1 MPDINNN
8 GQGNPMNAG
17 YRNTNSDMNSL
28 QSISNNI
35 MEGFQSVKKQFDEI
49 AKALTTQTKENEKL
63 NKLNQN
69 FIRNFTKNGRGD
81 FDKSNRDIQRL
92 LGNIDNELGKYVTAS
107 RSGKAKSLEGKLAEV
122 LSKNNKQYFDKLQ
135 ALKEQISSQKDY
147 LEGLYSG
154 MKAVTS
160 DLENLQKEYDSLR
173 GKTDP
178 ESVSKQTELLK
189 KIAEKKDI
197 QKENTDEYEKL
208 FKEFEKL
215 YNQQSTNE
223 SRLKE
228 TTEFLQRI
236 NSNLSEGYS
245 DLASLSPAFSN
256 LLEKQQKVSK
266 KDQYKEAVD
275 KALQIVTESITSLE
289 EKISTLGEDDDE
301 QREILEKQLKNAN
314 EQKDY
319 LKNLK
324 PIKDNTRQMWTSLKD
339 VGGAVI
345 KGALTGLK
353 NSLENRYLD
362 TYAEGFQRVYDSVE
376 STRNEIS
383 ARLRFNQG
391 QFDDM
396 QNNIQAE
403 IKAQGLEGAIS
414 LVDVNEAVQGLV
426 AAGITDQE
434 TIEKLA
440 FEQAK
445 LKYMGSPFDLQNEG
459 NLSYIMS
466 ELNKGTNI
474 DTIVQ
479 GFETLSATAR
489 TLGEEYGNTMA
500 LANGGAQATLSQIF
514 SMGEAAGKSYEQ
526 IISDAQDAMTSQ
538 MSLASYNVSSD
549 LLTSML
555 KEIQGQNISSTSPF
569 NQYLL
574 QQGLSADTMKHLSVG
589 EQQDKLV
596 RALQEATDQGGEVPN
611 WLKPLMET
619 WGIGAQYTDI
629 ANFLQGAK
637 SKKGIQTSNTP
648 QQQKE
653 IEKLQKEDQEAMQK
667 ALYKSQTEKVN
678 TEYENKMTDL
688 AQNAEHFFEGDTIFM
703 SQINNIKNGIDSIID
718 ILATFA
724 WSSITGGARG
734 LFGGGAGG
742 TGGGL
747 LSGTVGQ
754 SGQPWGNFGFAK
766 GSTGAQALGYGIG
779 VAQIGYTAFTDIK
792 NADNLEEGIADVFSD
807 PKTYGGVGQVLGTAI
822 AGPVGGAVANAAI
835 TGIITPFSKIGEK
848 WYKNITE
855 EKTWEES
862 ILDKYQSAAADQL
875 KAASDQLDAAES
887 YKASIDAMSIGQK
900 KYELEKV
907 YGKSYEEVKNLSE
920 DEVDDMLLQLAEN
933 DRKIAEAQVQQAEI
947 ISGKTDAEAEITSAE
962 KKYNQAKNIYNSTRT
977 GSKQK
982 EQAEKDMQTIKTL
995 SQIDTSSEE
1004 WTKTG
1009 YEGSSVG
1016 LSKAEQY
1023 MREILGDQDYF
1034 SLLSNV
1040 ETIKQANEGFSD
1052 IDALK
1057 AMFPNTSEDNLETLE
1072 YGINQMRDRKEE
1084 YLKANEAFHNRWKI
1098 AESIAIDKDPYGI
1111 LNAYNNMGV
1120 DQMVSDG
1127 YGWYPSRLGRSV
1139 VDTYWD
1145 SSLNMPNLP
1154 DGSGGTLSPTYLPQA
1169 YAQKFKSGL
1178 SRVPYDNYNAVLHE
1192 GERILTKREAEV
1204 YNNIIPDIVEAA
1216 TTEQYFRT
1224 DRSSSNVM
1232 NTNVYGSSDSG
1243 LHKDITD
1250 QTSSL
1255 TDVLNKIL
1263 EALRSIMVT
1272 SSVKSGINRNILAMN
1287 SDVVQVNTSR

>member
-8 GQGNPMNAG
+8 GQGNPMNGG
-17 YRNTNSDMNSL
+17 YNGGNNPTDILSTITQTLTQSL
-28 QSISNNI
+28 GSVERQLQNISTQLINLN
-35 MEGFQSVKKQFDEI
+35 GQ
-49 AKALTTQTKENEKL
+49 TTQANR
-63 NKLNQN
+63 NSQN
-69 FIRNFTKNGRGD
+69 FIRNFTGNRRSRGMAYQEKTLNNLYSELKKLRNDTKVSTIGNGYGKGID
-81 FDKSNRDIQRL
+81 GAIASGFNKIQK
-92 LGNIDNELGKYVTAS
+92 KYQE
-107 RSGKAKSLEGKLAEV
+107 SL
-122 LSKNNKQYFDKLQ
+122 NKIQQKLQ
-135 ALKEQISSQKDY
+135 TDSNIQQLQQLVTRTAQGLERVRQQKTQAEQSGNTTEVHRLEQIIQSRENALTQQQQNLDSQMARYTQQMEDAY
-147 LEGLYSG
+147 EENSR
-154 MKAVTS
+154 AVQA
-160 DLENLQKEYDSLR
+160 L
-173 GKTDP
+173 
-178 ESVSKQTELLK
+178 
-189 KIAEKKDI
+189 
-197 QKENTDEYEKL
+197 
-208 FKEFEKL
+208 
-215 YNQQSTNE
+215 QQSYEALNE
-223 SRLKE
+223 V
-228 TTEFLQRI
+228 
-236 NSNLSEGYS
+236 NSKLSGAYS
-245 DLASLSPAFSN
+245 DLSSISPAFAN
-256 LLEKQQKVSK
+256 FIENQDKLSK
-266 KDQYKEAVD
+266 KDQYKEAVN
-275 KALQIVTESITSLE
+275 KAIEVVTESITQLE
-289 EKISTLGEDDDE
+289 EKIASLSDEDSE
-301 QREILEKQLKNAN
+301 QKEILEKQLKNAN

-466 ELNKGTNI
+466 EINKGTDI

-500 LANGGAQATLSQIF
+500 LANGGAQTTLSQIF

-526 IISDAQDAMTSQ
+526 IISDAQDAMISQ

-555 KEIQGQNISSTSPF
+555 KEIQEQNISSTSPF

-574 QQGLSADTMKHLSVG
+574 QQGLSADTMRYLSVG

-637 SKKGIQTSNTP
+637 SQKGIQTSNTP

-734 LFGGGAGG
+734 LFGGGGAGGAGG
-742 TGGGL
+742 TGGAGGSL
-747 LSGTVGQ
+747 LSATNVKDFMTGSGGTTAGAL
-754 SGQPWGNFGFAK
+754 GKAAGIAYGAYNFGSALASNVQRNDD
-766 GSTGAQALGYGIG
+766 GSINYLQTTVETLSDKQAL
-779 VAQIGYTAFTDIK
+779 
-792 NADNLEEGIADVFSD
+792 EGIME
-807 PKTYGGVGQVLGTAI
+807 G
-822 AGPVGGAVANAAI
+822 VGGAVAGPIGSAVGKLSVDLGTAVDQFFGISKGLVEWDPLGLAGEDDGFNSLLNSFQEAADKLGEAANAQLDSAQTSLNDFKTMNADQKKNILLQQARQGELLDEQSNKIELETINAMNEEDINKLFANTVEKQYKLQEEQAKADIEKANMQAAI
-835 TGIITPFSKIGEK
+835 ATQRATVASDIKKYADKGWAFDTEYGGDTSEATQKMLGRNIKNYEHLASEMSSDTRAQIFSSYKTAKGMG
-848 WYKNITE
+848 KNIDAYLAEYFPDASESEKNYYRNLLMVYDTNKEKYDKSME
-855 EKTWEES
+855 EFHGYWKDAEEAS
-862 ILDKYQSAAADQL
+862 ENKDTVAVWLKYQEMRGLDKDYSGIEMGAYGVPEIDPETNMPFLRKGYAD
-875 KAASDQLDAAES
+875 
-887 YKASIDAMSIGQK
+887 
-900 KYELEKV
+900 
-907 YGKSYEEVKNLSE
+907 
-920 DEVDDMLLQLAEN
+920 LLQP
-933 DRKIAEAQVQQAEI
+933 EA
-947 ISGKTDAEAEITSAE
+947 
-962 KKYNQAKNIYNSTRT
+962 
-977 GSKQK
+977 
-982 EQAEKDMQTIKTL
+982 
-995 SQIDTSSEE
+995 
-1004 WTKTG
+1004 
-1009 YEGSSVG
+1009 YEG
-1016 LSKAEQY
+1016 
-1023 MREILGDQDYF
+1023 
-1034 SLLSNV
+1034 
-1040 ETIKQANEGFSD
+1040 
-1052 IDALK
+1052 
-1057 AMFPNTSEDNLETLE
+1057 
-1072 YGINQMRDRKEE
+1072 
-1084 YLKANEAFHNRWKI
+1084 
-1098 AESIAIDKDPYGI
+1098 
-1111 LNAYNNMGV
+1111 
-1120 DQMVSDG
+1120 
-1127 YGWYPSRLGRSV
+1127 
-1139 VDTYWD
+1139 
-1145 SSLNMPNLP
+1145 
-1154 DGSGGTLSPTYLPQA
+1154 
-1169 YAQKFKSGL
+1169 KFKSGL
-1178 SRVPYDNYNAVLHE
+1178 TRVPSNNYTAVLHE

-1232 NTNVYGSSDSG
+1232 NTNVYGSSDSE